1 MKREKTPWSGLTQT
15 VILKVSSLLTQE
27 MKKIL
32 EKVAKSLVPPW
43 ASRKFLYNLN
53 YFIYRRANKS
63 ANVSVGAAGKSV
75 SQEDEDVE
83 GEEEDSV
90 STSRVSGGASGA
102 SANVYDIINK
112 ALNKDKYSIAWPKGW
127 KNRLIYIFKMPLTHT
142 QAITIPFP
150 SKGHESYYPLTL
162 LMAIVW
168 IWLFS
173 YLICWFTYSVTK
185 AFNLHFSI
193 IPMFIYP
200 FGISLRD
207 IKKFTDFKLA
217 MAQFKE
223 DIPDQEVSLA
233 EAFQG

>member
-1 MKREKTPWSGLTQT
+1 VG
-15 VILKVSSLLTQE
+15 
-27 MKKIL
+27 
-32 EKVAKSLVPPW
+32 AGGKSL
-43 ASRKFLYNLN
+43 
-53 YFIYRRANKS
+53 
-63 ANVSVGAAGKSV
+63 
-75 SQEDEDVE
+75 SQEDE
-83 GEEEDSV
+83 GEDAGDEDESM
-90 STSRVSGGASGA
+90 STSRASNGTAGGSAS
-102 SANVYDIINK
+102 VYDIINK
-112 ALNKDKYSIAWPKGW
+112 AVNKDKYSIAWPRGW
-127 KNRLIYIFKMPLTHT
+127 KNRIIYLFKLPLTHS
-142 QAITIPFP
+142 QAITIPYP

-162 LMAIVW
+162 TMAILW

-185 AFNLHFSI
+185 AFELHFSI

-207 IKKFTDFKLA
+207 LKKFTDFKLA

>member
-1 MKREKTPWSGLTQT
+1 MG
-15 VILKVSSLLTQE
+15 
-27 MKKIL
+27 
-32 EKVAKSLVPPW
+32 AGGKSL
-43 ASRKFLYNLN
+43 
-53 YFIYRRANKS
+53 
-63 ANVSVGAAGKSV
+63 
-75 SQEDEDVE
+75 SQEDE
-83 GEEEDSV
+83 GEDAGDEDESM
-90 STSRVSGGASGA
+90 STSRVSNGTAGGSAS
-102 SANVYDIINK
+102 VYDIINK
-112 ALNKDKYSIAWPKGW
+112 AVNKDKYSIAWPRGW
-127 KNRLIYIFKMPLTHT
+127 KNRIIYLFKLPLTHS
-142 QAITIPFP
+142 QAITIPYP

-162 LMAIVW
+162 TMAILW

-185 AFNLHFSI
+185 AFELHFSI

-207 IKKFTDFKLA
+207 LKKFTDFKLA